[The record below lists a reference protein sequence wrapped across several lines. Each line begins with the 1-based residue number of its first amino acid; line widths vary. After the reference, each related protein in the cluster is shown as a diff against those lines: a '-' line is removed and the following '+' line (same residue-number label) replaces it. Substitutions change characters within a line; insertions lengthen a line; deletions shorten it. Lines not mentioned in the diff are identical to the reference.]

1 MMNEEKQK
9 LRKQI
14 AAQKKLYAE
23 AQLSEWSSSLLQKL
37 EDHPRFKRA
46 QTVLLYH
53 SLPDEVQTHK
63 FIEKWEKSKRIV
75 LPVVKGDELELRIY
89 NGIRNL
95 KPGCFGIGEPADG
108 TLVEEQ
114 DIELAIIPGVAFDRQ
129 GNRLGRGKGYY
140 DRTLYRLRHTYRIGI
155 CFGFQLLDKIPAE
168 SSDQKM
174 NEVWTENGRVSETQ
188 YPL

>member
-63 FIEKWEKSKRIV
+63 FIENGKRANGLYCLSSK
-75 LPVVKGDELELRIY
+75 
-89 NGIRNL
+89 
-95 KPGCFGIGEPADG
+95 A
-108 TLVEEQ
+108 
-114 DIELAIIPGVAFDRQ
+114 
-129 GNRLGRGKGYY
+129 
-140 DRTLYRLRHTYRIGI
+140 
-155 CFGFQLLDKIPAE
+155 
-168 SSDQKM
+168 M
-174 NEVWTENGRVSETQ
+174 NWNSEYTMA
-188 YPL
+188 